1 MENKNKK
8 GIVYFIGFL
17 LIIIIIIILLLT
29 RCSKKEH
36 GYIDPTNNS
45 NNTNNTNNN
54 KNVKDN
60 KDNNIDNNSN
70 QDKNDLDNNDKKV
83 NKDIDIVPSDS
94 KNINKSTA
102 SKNSNN
108 TSKNDVI
115 SNSNNDSST
124 NISNSNTSSGNEI
137 NNENNNSENQNNN
150 GNNNSENQN
159 NDGELIVDWQHTSSL
174 DIFYNTYFNDV
185 KIAPGISGNYSFEI
199 TNGRGN
205 KIGYNISF
213 NDTNIYNINMK
224 YRLKKDNTYVV
235 GDDNTWVS
243 INELFYNNQVL
254 NINQSAYFILE
265 WIWEDSDNDTE
276 IGKTMGANYSL
287 NITVYGEDIND

>member
-1 MENKNKK
+1 MLRHKP
-8 GIVYFIGFL
+8 FDR
-17 LIIIIIIILLLT
+17 T
-29 RCSKKEH
+29 
-36 GYIDPTNNS
+36 T
-45 NNTNNTNNN
+45 
-54 KNVKDN
+54 
-60 KDNNIDNNSN
+60 
-70 QDKNDLDNNDKKV
+70 
-83 NKDIDIVPSDS
+83 
-94 KNINKSTA
+94 ST
-102 SKNSNN
+102 
-108 TSKNDVI
+108 
-115 SNSNNDSST
+115 
-124 NISNSNTSSGNEI
+124 
-137 NNENNNSENQNNN
+137 
-150 GNNNSENQN
+150 
-159 NDGELIVDWQHTSSL
+159 
-174 DIFYNTYFNDV
+174 YC
-185 KIAPGISGNYSFEI
+185 ISGNYSFEI